1 MSSTNWMSKLSF
13 RGLIFLQAMITAT
26 WPLSA
31 GADPFADLE
40 ADVAIDQELDSMRG
54 GFTSADGLEISI
66 GVEQAVLIDGI
77 LQVVTNLST
86 LPITSI
92 LQQQVDARDTNLII
106 TQRLNLLQSDFSTI
120 TVNAEG
126 MGSRLDTIIQ
136 NSGDQRVID
145 SITMINASVSSLGLF
160 RELNFLDT
168 LQQQQIDTLR

>member
-1 MSSTNWMSKLSF
+1 MSANWISMLSF
-13 RGLIFLQAMITAT
+13 RGLVFLQTVIAVT

-54 GFTSADGLEISI
+54 GFTSTDGLEISI
-66 GVEQAVLIDGI
+66 GVEQAVFIDGI

-86 LPITSI
+86 LPITSM
-92 LQQQVDARDTNLII
+92 LQQQVDARDTNLVI

-145 SITMINASVSSLGLF
+145 SITMINASVSSLALF